1 MASFRSALQRAN
13 SMLAA
18 RVARQLQE
26 QTASDAT
33 LVRAIRNTASLGQGR
48 LTLELY
54 ESHRASQTGPL
65 RPELAAEL
73 IRSLSSRW
81 ERPAHVWASW
91 LTRGEERERA
101 NLLRLAFR
109 MVGHTRAAE
118 APEPPRGRRWK
129 CRVPRRTTP
138 PSLLAWCLRG
148 PTLRL
153 CMRSG
158 APARAACC
166 GRQLRRLPHKQARR
180 PMPP

>member
-118 APEPPRGRRWK
+118 APEPPPGRRWK
-129 CRVPRRTTP
+129 SAVCPVGQHRPPCLPGASEGPRCAYAFRRARSR
-138 PSLLAWCLRG
+138 SLG
-148 PTLRL
+148 
-153 CMRSG
+153 
-158 APARAACC
+158 ACC
-166 GRQLRRLPHKQARR
+166 GHS
-180 PMPP
+180 

>member
-101 NLLRLAFR
+101 SLLRLAFR

-118 APEPPRGRRWK
+118 APEPPPGRRWNAV
-129 CRVPRRTTP
+129 CPVGQHRPPCLLGASEGPRC
-138 PSLLAWCLRG
+138 AYACV
-148 PTLRL
+148 
-153 CMRSG
+153 
-158 APARAACC
+158 PARPLAQLAA
-166 GRQLRRLPHKQARR
+166 GDS
-180 PMPP
+180 